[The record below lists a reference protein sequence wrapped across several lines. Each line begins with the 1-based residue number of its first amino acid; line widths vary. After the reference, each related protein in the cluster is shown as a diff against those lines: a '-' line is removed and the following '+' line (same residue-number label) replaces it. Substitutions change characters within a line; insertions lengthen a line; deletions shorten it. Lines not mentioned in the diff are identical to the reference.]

1 MKKILSFIAFA
12 LTIGVQAQTKDSI
25 DTAQFAVVYDY
36 KIKTTDAR
44 GNEATD
50 SMQLATLV
58 GSHVTK
64 CLEYNRA
71 MMEDYGEWRNKDYQ
85 NGEWVARTYNL
96 PVIYI
101 NHPEGETRSFDKIVP
116 YRYLVKGK
124 VADTEWQLYE
134 DTMSI
139 GGYKCSKA
147 TGKYAGRTWTV
158 WYTEEIPSLA
168 GPWKLRGLPG
178 MIFKAEDNEGIF
190 SFTFCGLINRK
201 APIVYMGEENHQ
213 QISEE
218 KFIAH
223 RNKTFCNKLYIQNP
237 RYYIPDGALDEAVE
251 IWAGGPEPPAEE
263 KQTLVARDLIVPKKA
278 NKYQPLELK

>member
-36 KIKTTDAR
+36 KIKTTDAK

-58 GSHVTK
+58 GTRVTK
-64 CLEYNRA
+64 CMEYNRA
-71 MMEDYGEWRNKDYQ
+71 MTDDFGENLNRDFQFGEWN
-85 NGEWVARTYNL
+85 ARKYNL
-96 PVIYI
+96 PVLYI
-101 NHPEGETRSFDKIVP
+101 NYPEGETRSFDKIVP
-116 YRYLVKGK
+116 YRYLVKGTTPNI
-124 VADTEWQLYE
+124 AWQLTD
-134 DTMSI
+134 DTLTI
-139 GGYKCSKA
+139 GEYLCRKA
-147 TGKYAGRTWTV
+147 TGEYAGRTWHA
-158 WYTEEIPSLA
+158 WYTEDIPTSA

-201 APIVYMGEENHQ
+201 VPIVYMGEENHQ

-223 RNKTFCNKLYIQNP
+223 RNKTFCNKRYIQNP